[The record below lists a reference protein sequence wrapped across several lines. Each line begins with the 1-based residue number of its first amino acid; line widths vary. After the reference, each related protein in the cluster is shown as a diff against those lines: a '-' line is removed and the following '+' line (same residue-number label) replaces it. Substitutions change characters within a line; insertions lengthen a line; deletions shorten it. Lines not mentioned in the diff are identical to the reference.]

1 MIKSKFKNMFVQ
13 ILFEEIFRKGND
25 LYDLDEN
32 FILNLLIQIDD
43 MLDFNNNKEWCL
55 CENN

>member
-43 MLDFNNNKEWCL
+43 MLDFNNNKE
-55 CENN
+55 